1 MRFACLLVT
10 ERAGGGG
17 GGVERGREKG
27 VFGSGAGEG
36 GTMGGIRDWL
46 NQDVISRNRE
56 ERL

>member
-1 MRFACLLVT
+1 M
-10 ERAGGGG
+10 GGG